1 VNKEVGMMARG
12 GIRRGLLALA
22 VMLLSALPALAQ
34 DGAAEAEAAGA
45 AGVTTLALLLGI
57 GAVFVVGL
65 VTIARERFNNKE

>member
-1 VNKEVGMMARG
+1 MARW
-12 GIRRGLLALA
+12 GIRLGLLALA

-34 DGAAEAEAAGA
+34 DGAAEAGGAAQPEGA

-65 VTIARERFNNKE
+65 VTIARENFDNKD

>member
-1 VNKEVGMMARG
+1 VNKEVGTMARG

-22 VMLLSALPALAQ
+22 LMLLSALPALAQ

>member
-1 VNKEVGMMARG
+1 MMARG

-22 VMLLSALPALAQ
+22 VTLLSALPALAQ
-34 DGAAEAEAAGA
+34 DGAAEAAQPEGA

-65 VTIARERFNNKE
+65 VTIARESFNNKE

>member
-1 VNKEVGMMARG
+1 MARG
-12 GIRRGLLALA
+12 KSGRALLALA

-34 DGAAEAEAAGA
+34 ESAAEAAGAAQPEGA

-65 VTIARERFNNKE
+65 VTIARERFNDQE